1 MKEKNESKKKPIAIL
16 LLLIQ
21 RLLLMTVA
29 MHPLQHLLY
38 CFGLNPCD
46 HCQTSMAALTPGDSH
61 TTSYTD
67 QQPRLLVG
75 GNPADKKQQ
84 HVNKREG
91 VRMHGKGKKKKT
103 KLSVCPRLIC
113 PAETTLISHLLR
125 GYQVANNPSAG
136 CWEDKALAQQMHPSA
151 VQEALQENALIH
163 KRLFLL
169 QKRIS
174 QRAWICSFQRS
185 GLVLTLSNI

>member
-46 HCQTSMAALTPGDSH
+46 HCQTSMAALIPGDSH

-84 HVNKREG
+84 QVNKREG
-91 VRMHGKGKKKKT
+91 VRMHGKGKKKKQ
-103 KLSVCPRLIC
+103 S
-113 PAETTLISHLLR
+113 
-125 GYQVANNPSAG
+125 
-136 CWEDKALAQQMHPSA
+136 
-151 VQEALQENALIH
+151 
-163 KRLFLL
+163 
-169 QKRIS
+169 
-174 QRAWICSFQRS
+174 
-185 GLVLTLSNI
+185 

>member
-91 VRMHGKGKKKKT
+91 VRMHGKGKKKKKT

-136 CWEDKALAQQMHPSA
+136 CWEDKALAQQMHRRCIQVLCKKLYRKMHSFINAFSSSRREHHRGLGSA
-151 VQEALQENALIH
+151 HFKDQ
-163 KRLFLL
+163 
-169 QKRIS
+169 
-174 QRAWICSFQRS
+174 
-185 GLVLTLSNI
+185 VLS